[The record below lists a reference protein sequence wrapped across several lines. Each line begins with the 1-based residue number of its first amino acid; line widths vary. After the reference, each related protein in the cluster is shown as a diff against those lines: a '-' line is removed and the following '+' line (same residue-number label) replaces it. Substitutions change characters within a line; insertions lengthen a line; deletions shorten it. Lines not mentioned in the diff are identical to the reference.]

1 MITNRIQYLSAIGF
15 ATVGLAAVSGAASAP
30 GGGGESNAPPAVGR
44 VAQELAQSGAKSV
57 IVFVSGDGKE
67 YVATAGSRRPRVD
80 QRFRIGSVTKTFT
93 ATVVLQ
99 LVEEGKLR
107 LDGALADYL
116 PGVVPRGDEV
126 TIRHLLQHR
135 SGLANYTDYPS
146 WRAPRSPS
154 RQPID
159 ILRFAGSKPLAFKP
173 GSQVRYSNTNY
184 IALGLVIEKVTGRT
198 YAEELEQRI
207 FRPLGLEHT
216 ELPEMW
222 RLPDLHDAGINPNVP
237 WAAGAIVSSV
247 RDLSRFYSALLS
259 GRILSNASLATMK
272 KTIYGAGLGVFA
284 TELPCGRAWGHDG
297 LMFPDYE
304 THVSASGGATASPS
318 SRTAVFLDTSRPWGE
333 SCSARSLRLPRA
345 LDKDARRSRSS
356 ASLAPSESSTS
367 RTPTG
372 AGRAGCRS
380 TR

>member
-1 MITNRIQYLSAIGF
+1 MPTTRSAHFVTAGLVL
-15 ATVGLAAVSGAASAP
+15 AVGLVATSGASSAP
-30 GGGGESNAPPAVGR
+30 ARNAASSAPPPVGR
-44 VAQELAQSGAKSV
+44 VAQELAQSGATSV

-67 YVATAGSRRPRVD
+67 YVATAGSRRPKVD

-107 LDGALADYL
+107 LDRALADYL
-116 PGVVPRGDEV
+116 PGVVPRGDEI

-216 ELPEMW
+216 ELV
-222 RLPDLHDAGINPNVP
+222 A
-237 WAAGAIVSSV
+237 AAG
-247 RDLSRFYSALLS
+247 
-259 GRILSNASLATMK
+259 
-272 KTIYGAGLGVFA
+272 
-284 TELPCGRAWGHDG
+284 
-297 LMFPDYE
+297 
-304 THVSASGGATASPS
+304 SP
-318 SRTAVFLDTSRPWGE
+318 RRRHQPE
-333 SCSARSLRLPRA
+333 RSLGGGRDRLERTRPLPLLLRPPLRATPVERLPRDDEEVGLPA
-345 LDKDARRSRSS
+345 
-356 ASLAPSESSTS
+356 
-367 RTPTG
+367 
-372 AGRAGCRS
+372 
-380 TR
+380 